1 MGEFTKVSTG
11 EFTNTCIFTPMT
23 ENMQNSVLYWKLLI
37 ILLQAI
43 YVRFDTRPM
52 HLVGFLCC

>member
-11 EFTNTCIFTPMT
+11 QFTNIFTPMT

-43 YVRFDTRPM
+43 YVRFVPDQCT
-52 HLVGFLCC
+52 